1 MKSKWLWIAKMS
13 LLYQK
18 TWWMNVI
25 WRVTS
30 SNSDSENI
38 WMKIC
43 KDDSLGTLQ
52 YHKEWNEI

>member
-1 MKSKWLWIAKMS
+1 MKSKWLWTAKMS

-18 TWWMNVI
+18 TCWMNVI

-43 KDDSLGTLQ
+43 KADSLGISQ